1 MPKTGGEAFQLE
13 QYLPDGPPF
22 AEGTSVGLRD
32 GFLRTELRIRDD
44 SIDVSQH
51 RRPRVHCGDDELLE
65 VFRKIDTAGLMQLKV
80 FTF

>member
-1 MPKTGGEAFQLE
+1 MPKTGGGAFHLE

-22 AEGTSVGLRD
+22 AEGTSVGLR
-32 GFLRTELRIRDD
+32 GGCLRPELLPREDNV
-44 SIDVSQH
+44 DVSHH